1 MNLDDKN
8 SFFASWL
15 FKECCYDNY
24 WGSQKYAAH
33 NVIKALIKSHLIFKH
48 HQYSKGF
55 FLDFSRFK
63 RFWKKVKKIL
73 KSSVYFYSFLNA
85 NSKLCRP
92 HFGASWSWFAHTT
105 SKYEKPAN
113 LQQSW
118 TWDFLLML
126 WIWLTRHS
134 AV

>member
-1 MNLDDKN
+1 MTRIPFL
-8 SFFASWL
+8 
-15 FKECCYDNY
+15 
-24 WGSQKYAAH
+24 
-33 NVIKALIKSHLIFKH
+33 H
-48 HQYSKGF
+48 HDYSKNVAMIIIEGARNMPLTVWSKFWLSRIWFSNINNIVRDF

-63 RFWKKVKKIL
+63 RFWKKSQKTL

>member
-1 MNLDDKN
+1 MTRTLFLHHDYSKNVAMIIIEGARNMPLTMWSNLWLSCIWFLN
-8 SFFASWL
+8 INNLNNRIFF
-15 FKECCYDNY
+15 
-24 WGSQKYAAH
+24 
-33 NVIKALIKSHLIFKH
+33 LIF
-48 HQYSKGF
+48 
-55 FLDFSRFK
+55 LDLKDFGE
-63 RFWKKVKKIL
+63 KVTKIL

-92 HFGASWSWFAHTT
+92 HCGASWSWFAHTT

-134 AV
+134 AL